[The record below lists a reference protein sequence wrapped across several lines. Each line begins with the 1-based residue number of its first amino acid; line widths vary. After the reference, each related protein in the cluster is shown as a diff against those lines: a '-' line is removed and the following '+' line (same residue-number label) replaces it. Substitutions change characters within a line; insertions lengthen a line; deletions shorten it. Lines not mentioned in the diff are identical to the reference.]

1 MDALSAYRPNVGI
14 VLFNHAG
21 QVWLGRRAHTNGSH
35 VWQFPQ
41 GGVDEGEDLFEA
53 ALRELEE
60 ETGVVSVSILGRT
73 PGWITYDF
81 PPNYAGS
88 KAARAASRALSKV
101 LECKVRVDEEG
112 NAILQG
118 RPSRAE
124 RRRPVALA
132 DVGRGA
138 DVSDRRYPK
147 QVPGPSEAPKAWV
160 PPPERSW
167 PIWATGA
174 SLSRTGVRRAFHGRV
189 FRRPRCS
196 GPSSAWAWSPSAC
209 GWGCTT
215 SRRRP
220 SPPS

>member
-88 KAARAASRALSKV
+88 KAARGWKGQKQAWFALRFNGEDAEV
-101 LECKVRVDEEG
+101 RLDAHHQVEFEAWRWAPLE
-112 NAILQG
+112 
-118 RPSRAE
+118 
-124 RRRPVALA
+124 
-132 DVGRGA
+132 
-138 DVSDRRYPK
+138 
-147 QVPGPSEAPKAWV
+147 EAPGLVV
-160 PPPERSW
+160 PFKRE
-167 PIWATGA
+167 AYDQVVDA
-174 SLSRTGVRRAFHGRV
+174 FRAFAVPHV
-189 FRRPRCS
+189 
-196 GPSSAWAWSPSAC
+196 
-209 GWGCTT
+209 
-215 SRRRP
+215 
-220 SPPS
+220 